1 MLSLKNAW
9 LRNLVLDIK
18 NRPRLVALYQNRQIA
33 IRPCLLAHTENNSLV
48 RCQESTLENTAFTNS
63 KISYKDKLNTGPGLE
78 FFIANSDKPKL
89 GVKERHK
96 IRKTSSDD
104 HPYLTEETLRGDGQQ
119 GKFAFMHSVLL
130 ILSYTYTVPDF

>member
-18 NRPRLVALYQNRQIA
+18 NRPRLVFLYQSRQIA
-33 IRPCLLAHTENNSLV
+33 IRPCLLAHTQNNSFV
-48 RCQESTLENTAFTNS
+48 QCPESRIENAAFTN
-63 KISYKDKLNTGPGLE
+63 KKFRNKDKLNKGPGLE
-78 FFIANSDKPKL
+78 FFIANSDKPKI

-96 IRKTSSDD
+96 IRKTSSED

-119 GKFAFMHSVLL
+119 GKFALIHVVLP
-130 ILSYTYTVPDF
+130 IFSYLFTTPDF